1 MSNEYKDWLA
11 DFTVE
16 QRKNYELCMKYPI
29 LIPFNARD
37 DINYMYEYT
46 ELDKMPS
53 GWRIAFGEDW
63 ARDVQEVLNNKLTE
77 EERDEV
83 CILDMKEKYGFLD
96 VDINFYSAEMY
107 ALLEKYKKLSKRT
120 CIGCG
125 KPATKI
131 SWTWVCPWCDACST
145 NVRAKMIDI
154 NEWFKEGE

>member
-11 DFTVE
+11 DFTTE

-29 LIPFNARD
+29 LIPLNARD
-37 DINYMYEYT
+37 DDNYMYDYT
-46 ELDKMPS
+46 SLDQMPN

-63 ARDVQEVLNNKLTE
+63 ARDIQEVLNKRLTE
-77 EERDEV
+77 SERDQV
-83 CILDMKEKYGFLD
+83 YIMDMKEKHGFLD

-107 ALLEKYKKLSKRT
+107 AVLEKYKELSKRT

-131 SWTWVCPWCDACST
+131 SWGWICPWCDICST
-145 NVRAKMIDI
+145 KIRAEMIDI
-154 NEWFKEGE
+154 NEFFKED

>member
-11 DFTVE
+11 DFTTE

-29 LIPFNARD
+29 LIPLRARD
-37 DINYMYEYT
+37 DVNYMYDYT
-46 ELDKMPS
+46 SLDQMPS

-63 ARDVQEVLNNKLTE
+63 ARDVQEILNNKLTE

-96 VDINFYSAEMY
+96 VDINFYSAEMD
-107 ALLEKYKKLSKRT
+107 AVLEKYKKLSKFT

-131 SWTWVCPWCDACST
+131 SWTWICPWCDDCST
-145 NVRAKMIDI
+145 KVRATMIDI
-154 NEWFKEGE
+154 NEFFKED